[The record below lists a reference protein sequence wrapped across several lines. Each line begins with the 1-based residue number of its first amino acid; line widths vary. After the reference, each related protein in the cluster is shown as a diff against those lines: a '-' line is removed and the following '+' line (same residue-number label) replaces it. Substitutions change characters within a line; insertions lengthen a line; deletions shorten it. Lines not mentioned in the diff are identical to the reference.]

1 MENEIR
7 AGDVVILKSGG
18 PAMTVTAVGEEYG
31 IPTAWCTW
39 FDKTKHHTGRFP
51 LATVQLY

>member
-7 AGDVVILKSGG
+7 PGDVVILKSGG
-18 PAMTVTAVGEEYG
+18 PAMTVTVVGDEYG
-31 IPTAWCTW
+31 IPTVWCTW